1 MKYGQ
6 AFQEESVPQW
16 AHYNVDYDRLKN
28 LIKVNT
34 TKDQARALA
43 IPGQA
48 DTALQRFED
57 LFFDDLCNE
66 HDRPDLFVKSKV
78 DEINCRLQSSQ
89 KKILRLLARGT
100 RDGRTISPKKYAKLD
115 IEIERCGEE
124 TRSLQR
130 FTNAQRMAFH
140 KILKKY
146 KKWTGST
153 SLGERFNEQV
163 LSDPKSFVR
172 RDYQPLL
179 SQYRDLLITLRSTTP
194 HISETTSPSSSRLP
208 SRRPSAQIPNLPPP
222 PPPAY
227 WNEYDD
233 GSEGEEESYTILVN
247 PEDGDGFPGS
257 RTVAYVFSKA
267 RLPIEKVKGWF
278 SPGASPEER
287 RPLLPSEGYF
297 NEQQSAADTDID
309 DDASSSEFP
318 AGYVTH
324 YATFPS
330 IHDQKFS
337 REREQLLYHIMLGCF
352 FASIVLL
359 AIAGTLVAT
368 GKKKLRV
375 EVDAAV
381 LVGVLASLFF
391 GTLAIGTMLYRQQQL
406 SWLHRTFVGL
416 TFIAICVL
424 NGILLVV
431 VAGNTGR

>member
-6 AFQEESVPQW
+6 TFQEESVPQW
-16 AHYNVDYDRLKN
+16 AHYNVDYNRLKN
-28 LIKVNT
+28 EIKVNT

-48 DTALQRFED
+48 DTALERFED
-57 LFFDDLCNE
+57 LFFEDLCSE

-89 KKILRLLARGT
+89 KKIVRLLARSSREGNT
-100 RDGRTISPKKYAKLD
+100 SSPKKYAKLD
-115 IEIERCGEE
+115 LDIERCGDEI
-124 TRSLQR
+124 RSLQR
-130 FTNAQRMAFH
+130 FTDAQRMAFH

-179 SQYRDLLITLRSTTP
+179 SQYRDLLTTLRSTTP
-194 HISETTSPSSSRLP
+194 HICEPASASSSRRA
-208 SRRPSAQIPNLPPP
+208 SRRPSAQIPILPPP
-222 PPPAY
+222 PQAY

-233 GSEGEEESYTILVN
+233 GSEAGEESYTILVN
-247 PEDGDGFPGS
+247 PEADGFPGS
-257 RTVAYVFSKA
+257 RTFAYVFSKA
-267 RLPIEKVKGWF
+267 IMPIETVRGWF
-278 SPGASPEER
+278 SPSVSPEER
-287 RPLLPSEGYF
+287 RPLLASEGYF
-297 NEQQSAADTDID
+297 NEQSAGDTDID
-309 DDASSSEFP
+309 DEAYASSGEFP
-318 AGYVTH
+318 AGYATH

-330 IHDQKFS
+330 INDQKFS
-337 REREQLLYHIMLGCF
+337 RQREQLLYHIMLGCF

-391 GTLAIGTMLYRQQQL
+391 GTLAIGTMLYRRQSL
-406 SWLHRTFVGL
+406 SWLHRFLVGL
-416 TFIAICVL
+416 TFVAICVL
-424 NGILLVV
+424 NGILLVL
-431 VAGNTGR
+431 VAGNTGK